1 MRTRTPSHDDKNEDW
16 EPMALMGALQ
26 PSLGDWWQQ
35 ALQSDQPALALEAGA
50 LPLHLLSEDP
60 WYQHGSP
67 AV

>member
-1 MRTRTPSHDDKNEDW
+1 
-16 EPMALMGALQ
+16 MGALQ
-26 PSLGDWWQQ
+26 PSLGDRWQQ